1 MDAKQLIARA
11 GMGSTFGNLFRS
23 RAAHCRNR
31 IAVSDER
38 RTLTYGQ
45 INDRVNQLA
54 NMMALAGVNVGD
66 RVAILSENR
75 SEYTELQLACAK
87 AGAIAACQNWRQS
100 DAELSHCINLVSPSL
115 LFCSQR
121 HLATVSR
128 LGLARPRIVV
138 FGDDYETLLR
148 QNSSREPAA
157 AVSPED
163 GMLVLYTSGTTGFPK
178 GALIS
183 HRAMVARAALMY
195 ADWHLEPEE
204 TFVAWSPQFHLSSAD
219 LSLSTLLQGGKVVI
233 IDGFDPV
240 KLVSALAVEPVNWL
254 VMVPGMTDRTVA
266 ELQAKKIVP
275 KGIRLLGAMADLF
288 QPQQIAEL
296 TTLMRSPF
304 LNSLGATETGM
315 APASKSLIPIGHAPT
330 NLDKE
335 QSSFCEVRLVDED
348 GEEVPIG
355 EIGEFALRS
364 ATLFSGYW
372 NAEQTNL
379 QDFRNG
385 WFHMGDL
392 GRRNAD
398 GTLSFVDRRKY
409 MIKSGGENIY
419 PAEIERLLLA
429 SERIEEVAVVR
440 RSDAQWGEVPAA
452 FVVRRDSSLTEEEVI
467 ALCRGNIASYKLP
480 KSVHFISAAEIP
492 RSETGKIKRHELE
505 KRLSAA
511 S

>member
-1 MDAKQLIARA
+1 MDAEQLIARA
-11 GMGSTFGNLFRS
+11 GMGPTLGNLFRM
-23 RAAHCRNR
+23 RAALCHNQV
-31 IAVSDER
+31 AVSDAQR
-38 RTLTYGQ
+38 SLTYGQ
-45 INDRVNQLA
+45 LNERVNRLA
-54 NMMALAGVNVGD
+54 NMMVLAGVGIGD

-75 SEYTELQLACAK
+75 TEYTELQLACAK

-100 DAELSHCINLVSPSL
+100 DSELIHCINLVAPSL

-121 HLATVSR
+121 HAGTLAR
-128 LGLARPRIVV
+128 LGLALPRVV
-138 FGDDYETLLR
+138 VLGDDYETLLA
-148 QNSSREPAA
+148 QSSSREPGT
-157 AVSPED
+157 AVSAED

-195 ADWHLEPEE
+195 ADWRLAPEE

-219 LSLSTLLQGGKVVI
+219 LSLSTLIQGGKVVI
-233 IDGFDPV
+233 LDGFHPGT
-240 KLVSALAVEPVNWL
+240 LVSALAVERVNWL

-266 ELQAKKIVP
+266 ELRARNIVP

-296 TTLMRSPF
+296 TTLMRAPF

-315 APASKSLIPIGHAPT
+315 APASKSLIPIGHAPG

-335 QSSFCEVRLVDED
+335 QSSFCDVRMVGED
-348 GEEVPIG
+348 GNDVPVG
-355 EIGEFALRS
+355 EIGEFAIRS

-379 QDFRNG
+379 QDFRDG

-392 GRRNAD
+392 GRRNAN
-398 GTLSFVDRRKY
+398 GTLSFVDRKKY

-419 PAEIERLLLA
+419 PAEIERLLLT
-429 SERIEEVAVVR
+429 SERIEEVSVVR
-440 RSDAQWGEVPAA
+440 QKDAQWGEVPAA
-452 FVVRRDSSLTEEEVI
+452 FVVRRDPSLTAEHVM
-467 ALCRGNIASYKLP
+467 ALCRGSIASYKLP
-480 KSVHFISAAEIP
+480 KAIHFITAAELP

-505 KRLSAA
+505 KRLPPRS
-511 S
+511 

>member
-1 MDAKQLIARA
+1 MNAEQLIARA
-11 GMGSTFGNLFRS
+11 GLGPTLGQLFAG
-23 RAAHCRNR
+23 RAALCRDR
-31 IAVSDER
+31 VALSDAR
-38 RTLTYGQ
+38 RSLTYGQ
-45 INDRVNQLA
+45 LNDRVNQLA
-54 NMMALAGVNVGD
+54 NMMALSGVQPGD

-75 SEYTELQLACAK
+75 TEYTEIQFACAK

-100 DAELSHCINLVSPSL
+100 ETELTHCINLVAPSL

-121 HLATVSR
+121 HVGTLTR
-128 LGLARPRIVV
+128 LGLALPQVVV
-138 FGDDYETLLR
+138 FGDDYETLLA
-148 QNSSREPAA
+148 QSSSREPTVAI
-157 AVSPED
+157 SPED

-195 ADWHLEPEE
+195 ADWRLAPSES
-204 TFVAWSPQFHLSSAD
+204 FIAWSPQFHLSSAD
-219 LSLSTLLQGGKVVI
+219 LSLSTLIQGGKVVI
-233 IDGFDPV
+233 LDGFDPGT
-240 KLVSALAVEPVNWL
+240 LVSALAVEQVSWL

-266 ELQAKKIVP
+266 ELRARKIVP
-275 KGIRLLGAMADLF
+275 KGIRVLGAMADLF

-296 TTLMRSPF
+296 TTVMRSPF

-315 APASKSLIPIGHAPT
+315 APASKSLIPIGHAPS

-335 QSSFCEVRLVDED
+335 QSSFCEVRMVDED
-348 GEEVPIG
+348 GNEVPTG
-355 EIGEFALRS
+355 EVGEFALRS

-372 NAEQTNL
+372 DAEQTNL
-379 QDFRNG
+379 QDFRDG

-398 GTLSFVDRRKY
+398 GTLAFVDRRKY

-429 SERIEEVAVVR
+429 SERIEEVSVVR
-440 RSDAQWGEVPAA
+440 QKDAKWGEVPAA
-452 FVVRRDSSLTEEEVI
+452 FVVRRDPLLTAEDVI
-467 ALCRGNIASYKLP
+467 ALCRGSIAGYKLP
-480 KSVHFISAAEIP
+480 KAVHFITTAELP

-505 KRLSAA
+505 KRLNPA

>member
-1 MDAKQLIARA
+1 MDAEQLIARA
-11 GMGSTFGNLFRS
+11 GMSPTLGQLFAS
-23 RAAHCRNR
+23 RAALCRER
-31 IAVSDER
+31 IALSDER
-38 RTLTYGQ
+38 RSLSYGQ
-45 INDRVNQLA
+45 LNNRVNQLA
-54 NMMALAGVNVGD
+54 HMMVLAGLRPGD
-66 RVAILSENR
+66 RVALLSENR
-75 SEYTELQLACAK
+75 AEYTELQLACAK
-87 AGAIAACQNWRQS
+87 AGLIAACQNWRQS
-100 DAELSHCINLVSPSL
+100 DTELTHCINLVAPSM
-115 LFCSQR
+115 LFCSPR
-121 HLATVSR
+121 HVGTLTR
-128 LGLARPRIVV
+128 LGLALPRVVV
-138 FGDDYETLLR
+138 FGDEYETLLA
-148 QNSSREPAA
+148 QNSSREPAV

-195 ADWHLEPEE
+195 ADWRLSPEE
-204 TFVAWSPQFHLSSAD
+204 SFVAWSPQFHLSSAD
-219 LSLSTLLQGGKVVI
+219 LSLSTLIQGGKVVI
-233 IDGFDPV
+233 LDGFDPAT
-240 KLVSALAVEPVNWL
+240 LVAALAVERVNWL

-266 ELQAKKIVP
+266 ELRIRNIVP
-275 KGIRLLGAMADLF
+275 RGIRLLGAMADLF

-296 TTLMRSPF
+296 TMLMRSPF

-335 QSSFCEVRLVDED
+335 QSSFCEVRMVDED
-348 GEEVPIG
+348 GNEVATG
-355 EIGEFALRS
+355 EVGEFALRS

-372 NAEQTNL
+372 DAEQTNL

-429 SERIEEVAVVR
+429 SERIEEVSVVR
-440 RSDAQWGEVPAA
+440 QKDAKWGEVPAA
-452 FVVRRDSSLTEEEVI
+452 FVVRRDPSLTAADVI
-467 ALCRGNIASYKLP
+467 ALCRGSIAGYKLP
-480 KSVHFISAAEIP
+480 KAVHFITAAELP

-505 KRLSAA
+505 KRLNPPS
-511 S
+511 